1 MFSRLGN
8 KLNDN
13 VFNSELESI
22 ITIFNE
28 GCEDEP
34 MDVTDVE
41 NLIFI
46 LKNKIN
52 LMQGNITNHEFEM
65 RLKRYKNSL

>member
-1 MFSRLGN
+1 MFTRLGN

-13 VFNSELESI
+13 AFNSELESI
-22 ITIFNE
+22 VTIFNE
-28 GCEDEP
+28 GCENEP
-34 MDVTDVE
+34 MDANDVD

-52 LMQGNITNHEFEM
+52 LMQGNITNKEFES
-65 RLKRYKNSL
+65 RITRFKNDL